1 MKKGHKLA
9 LVFNTY
15 DPSDLTIDRQ
25 YEVTF
30 KTDSISALIPTL
42 EASRLQKAN
51 YIPNALDTVYAA
63 LPEIIGAKLVAP
75 AILEVPEYILD
86 SEEGGEVP
94 SVQLAVHYAEH
105 YDQAVGKVQK
115 ISKQQAPATLPETGS
130 NSDKGILHLGL
141 ALLVSTLGL
150 SSLAKKYS
158 QR

>member
-1 MKKGHKLA
+1 M
-9 LVFNTY
+9 
-15 DPSDLTIDRQ
+15 
-25 YEVTF
+25 
-30 KTDSISALIPTL
+30 

-51 YIPNALDTVYAA
+51 YVPNALDTDYAA

-75 AILEVPEYILD
+75 AILDLPEYIFD
-86 SEEGGEVP
+86 SEEGGEIP

-115 ISKQQAPATLPETGS
+115 LSKQQAPVALPKTGS

-150 SSLAKKYS
+150 SSLAKKHK
-158 QR
+158 QP